1 MKKFQHINFIV
12 STVCECR
19 LELLNLHDLFPC
31 GKAGRGG
38 GGGWGAPP
46 PPPPPPPPR
55 VEASTGK
62 PCEGSRLSMDLVLER

>member
-19 LELLNLHDLFPC
+19 LELLTLHDLFPC
-31 GKAGRGG
+31 GKALAGQGG
-38 GGGWGAPP
+38 GG
-46 PPPPPPPPR
+46 

>member
-19 LELLNLHDLFPC
+19 LELLHLHDLFPC

-38 GGGWGAPP
+38 GGGG
-46 PPPPPPPPR
+46 

-62 PCEGSRLSMDLVLER
+62 SCEGSRLSMDLVLER

>member
-12 STVCECR
+12 STVFECR
-19 LELLNLHDLFPC
+19 LELLTLHHLFPC

-38 GGGWGAPP
+38 G
-46 PPPPPPPPR
+46 

>member
-31 GKAGRGG
+31 GKAGRGRG
-38 GGGWGAPP
+38 GG
-46 PPPPPPPPR
+46 

-62 PCEGSRLSMDLVLER
+62 PCEGSILSMDLVLER

>member
-19 LELLNLHDLFPC
+19 LELLHLHDLFPC

-38 GGGWGAPP
+38 GWGVWRPVQESLAKDP
-46 PPPPPPPPR
+46 
-55 VEASTGK
+55 
-62 PCEGSRLSMDLVLER
+62 DLVWTLF

>member
-19 LELLNLHDLFPC
+19 LELLTLHHLFPC

-38 GGGWGAPP
+38 GGGG
-46 PPPPPPPPR
+46 

>member
-1 MKKFQHINFIV
+1 MKKFQHIDFIV

-19 LELLNLHDLFPC
+19 LELLTLHDLFPC
-31 GKAGRGG
+31 GKAGRRGG
-38 GGGWGAPP
+38 GE
-46 PPPPPPPPR
+46 